1 MASEFDLPIVGL
13 PKTPVS
19 PAVAQTTAL
28 TQTPEEQPPTSE
40 FDLPIVNKKPLD
52 QQVTRIKKEE
62 QIPFETLYKDPEN
75 LKVIREYGE
84 VRFGESGKQKKGE
97 SDEDYAKRFMTAMR
111 QVEWNTSLNAIPELN
126 WINNAKPE
134 EVVKASRAH
143 NLYDKVPAWYEKGGQ
158 PGARPFG
165 EALLSAVS
173 EPTNILSAGIG
184 ATARYAVARQAI
196 KNAISTKAKTAAVAG
211 GAEAVIGVGQDV
223 ISQDIRMKT
232 GVQDEFSYLQLGLS
246 AGLSAFGGALEAVT
260 AVGGKTK
267 TSKKELEDKLAGK
280 KVVKEEDAAT

>member
-13 PKTPVS
+13 PKKPVS
-19 PAVAQTTAL
+19 SAVAQTTAL

-62 QIPFETLYKDPEN
+62 QIPFESLYKDPEN

-126 WINNAKPE
+126 WINNASQRKL
-134 EVVKASRAH
+134 SRH
-143 NLYDKVPAWYEKGGQ
+143 PVPTICMTKYLHGMRRVDNRGLDLLGRLYYLLYLNLLISLVLVLV
-158 PGARPFG
+158 
-165 EALLSAVS
+165 LL
-173 EPTNILSAGIG
+173 L
-184 ATARYAVARQAI
+184 
-196 KNAISTKAKTAAVAG
+196 
-211 GAEAVIGVGQDV
+211 D
-223 ISQDIRMKT
+223 M
-232 GVQDEFSYLQLGLS
+232 L
-246 AGLSAFGGALEAVT
+246 
-260 AVGGKTK
+260 
-267 TSKKELEDKLAGK
+267 
-280 KVVKEEDAAT
+280 